1 MKNKA
6 APKGKDLESNK
17 IISYIEETNEIQ
29 NTRVRNIDDLMIHDD
44 LMVGVL
50 GAVKKDLAAGLTGVQ
65 IMEKYS
71 SLAAARIVS
80 IAATEADSGKAL
92 SAAKDL
98 MDRVHGKARE
108 IKDVT
113 HRLAQVDEKQIDAIL
128 ISEIDSLE
136 IDEASDDDN
145 QT

>member
-29 NTRVRNIDDLMIHDD
+29 NTRARNIDELAIHDD
-44 LMVGVL
+44 LMIGVL

-108 IKDVT
+108 VKDVT
-113 HRLAQVDEKQIDAIL
+113 HRLAQVEDKQLDALL
-128 ISEIDSLE
+128 ITELESLE
-136 IDEASDDDN
+136 VNEDEE
-145 QT
+145 

>member
-44 LMVGVL
+44 LMSGIL
-50 GAVKKDLAAGLTGVQ
+50 SSVKKDLAAGLTGPE
-65 IMEKYS
+65 IMEKYAAI
-71 SLAAARIVS
+71 AAARTVT
-80 IAATEADSGKAL
+80 IAATEFDSGKAL
-92 SAAKDL
+92 QASKDIL
-98 MDRVHGKARE
+98 DRAYGKARE

-113 HRLAQVDEKQIDAIL
+113 HRLAQVDEKQIDSLL
-128 ISEIDSLE
+128 ITELESLE
-136 IDEASDDDN
+136 VNEDAD
-145 QT
+145 

>member
-50 GAVKKDLAAGLTGVQ
+50 GAVKKDLAAGLTGVE
-65 IMEKYS
+65 IMAKYA
-71 SLAAARIVS
+71 SLATARIVS
-80 IAATEADSGKAL
+80 IAATEQDAGKAL
-92 SAAKDL
+92 AAAKDIL
-98 MDRVHGKARE
+98 DRVHGKAKE
-108 IKDVT
+108 VKDVT

-128 ISEIDSLE
+128 ITEFENLE
-136 IDEASDDDN
+136 IEDGE
-145 QT
+145 